1 MSFNEKE
8 LLELI
13 YDVGRVE
20 MELEE
25 VEKILSND
33 NANLMDD
40 LSLDSFLMVELIVEI
55 ETTFDIEF
63 DMNYLNINKSKKKEI
78 VDTISAVY
86 ILETYMGKQNNK

>member
-40 LSLDSFLMVELIVEI
+40 LSLDSFLMVELIVSYYNRSW
-55 ETTFDIEF
+55 FCKR
-63 DMNYLNINKSKKKEI
+63 NS
-78 VDTISAVY
+78 
-86 ILETYMGKQNNK
+86 

>member
-63 DMNYLNINKSKKKEI
+63 DMNDLNINKLKI
-78 VDTISAVY
+78 Y
-86 ILETYMGKQNNK
+86 GNLKQFIKDNMLND

>member
-1 MSFNEKE
+1 
-8 LLELI
+8 
-13 YDVGRVE
+13 

-63 DMNYLNINKSKKKEI
+63 DMNDLNINKLKI
-78 VDTISAVY
+78 Y
-86 ILETYMGKQNNK
+86 GNLKQFIKDNMLND